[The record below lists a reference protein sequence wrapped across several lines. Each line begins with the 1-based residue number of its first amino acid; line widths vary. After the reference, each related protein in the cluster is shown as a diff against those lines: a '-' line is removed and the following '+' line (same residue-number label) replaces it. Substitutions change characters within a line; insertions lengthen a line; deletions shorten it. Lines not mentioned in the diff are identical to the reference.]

1 VGAES
6 DLIFPAKDREMLAEI
21 GGWDALRLPSFA
33 SSDFPVDVV
42 RFSGSAS
49 PPVVVSRAR
58 RAETLKALPATLRD
72 RAGAAFERAE
82 RAPARWGLA
91 GGRALELGQ
100 TPLVMGVLNVTPD
113 SFSDGGLA
121 FDRDGAIER
130 ALRFFEEGADVVD
143 VGGESTRPGTG
154 TYGSASEV
162 PLDEELS
169 RVVPVVRGIR
179 RTSAAPLSVDTRKAA
194 VARAA
199 LAEGADA
206 VNDVSAL
213 RHDPEMAGVVAAAGA
228 GLVLMHMRG
237 DDPRRMQ
244 DDTTYVHPIADIAEA
259 LVAAAAAARA
269 AGTAHE
275 KIAVD
280 PGLGFGKS
288 PEGNLALLRHLAAF
302 RTLGFPV
309 AVGASRKGFV
319 RRFSGIAE
327 DSSAA
332 ERLPG
337 SLAAVAA
344 AAVAGTALV
353 RVHDVADT
361 VRFLRMSLA
370 LSRPAPVGARERARE
385 EVR

>member
-1 VGAES
+1 MAAES
-6 DLIFPAKDREMLAEI
+6 DLVFPARDRETLAEVAA
-21 GGWDALRLPSFA
+21 WDALRLPSFA
-33 SSDFPVDVV
+33 AADFPVDVV
-42 RFSGSAS
+42 RFSGSSS

-72 RAGAAFERAE
+72 RARAAFERAE
-82 RAPARWGLA
+82 RLPARWGLA
-91 GGRALELGQ
+91 RGRAIGLAR
-100 TPLVMGVLNVTPD
+100 TPLVMGVVNVTPD

-121 FDRDGAIER
+121 FDRERAVER
-130 ALRFFEEGADVVD
+130 ALRLFDEGADVVD
-143 VGGESTRPGTG
+143 VGGESTRPATG
-154 TYGSASEV
+154 NYGAAPEV
-162 PLDEELS
+162 SLDEELS

-179 RTSAAPLSVDTRKAA
+179 RASATPLSIDTRKAA

-228 GLVLMHMRG
+228 GLILMHMRG

-244 DDTTYVHPIADIAEA
+244 DDTSYAHPIADVAEA
-259 LVAAAAAARA
+259 LAAAAAGAQA
-269 AGTAHE
+269 AGVAPDR
-275 KIAVD
+275 IAVD

-288 PEGNLALLRHLAAF
+288 PEGNLGLLRHLAAF

-319 RRFSGIAE
+319 RRFSGVNE

-344 AAVAGTALV
+344 AAAAGAALV
-353 RVHDVADT
+353 RVHDVAET
-361 VRFLRMSLA
+361 VRFLRMALA
-370 LSRPAPVGARERARE
+370 LSRPAPAPARARE

>member
-1 VGAES
+1 VAAES
-6 DLIFPAKDREMLAEI
+6 DLVFPAKDRETLTEI

-72 RAGAAFERAE
+72 RARAAFERAE

-91 GGRALELGQ
+91 GGRALDLGQ
-100 TPLVMGVLNVTPD
+100 APLVMGVVNVTPD

-121 FDRDGAIER
+121 FDRDRAIER
-130 ALRFFEEGADVVD
+130 ALRFFDEGAHVVD
-143 VGGESTRPGTG
+143 VGGESTRPATG
-154 TYGSASEV
+154 AYGSASEV
-162 PLDEELS
+162 SLDEELS

-179 RTSAAPLSVDTRKAA
+179 RTSPAPLSVDTRKAA

-244 DDTTYVHPIADIAEA
+244 DDTTYGHPIADIAEA
-259 LVAAAAAARA
+259 LAAAAAAARS
-269 AGTAHE
+269 AGTAPE

-288 PEGNLALLRHLAAF
+288 PEGNLALLRHLSAF
-302 RTLGFPV
+302 RTLGFPI

-327 DSSAA
+327 DSPAA

-344 AAVAGTALV
+344 AAAAGAALV

-370 LSRPAPVGARERARE
+370 LSRPAPVEASMRVREG
-385 EVR
+385 VR